1 MKVSLNWAQYF
12 SNVPLLKD
20 KQKLLTQIGAQLG
33 EIDEVTNWGPQFDG
47 IVVVKV
53 VDCIKHPNA
62 DKLSLCQIDDG
73 GVVKHVTRNSD
84 GLVQVVCGAPNVKA
98 GLLAAWIP
106 PGVTVPATRQT
117 DPFVLEAR
125 EIRGQVSNGML
136 ASLQELGISDNHA
149 GILEITAD
157 DVGTD
162 KARPG
167 TPFKELYGLDD
178 LVVDIENKMF
188 THRPDC
194 FGVLG
199 VARELAGIQRL
210 AFKSPDWYMR
220 PPQFESARQL
230 PLEVKVEDK
239 KLVPRFMAVALANVS
254 IGPSPVWMQAGLTRV
269 GIRPINNVV
278 DITNF
283 YMYLTGQP
291 MHAYDYDK
299 LKKLSK
305 SKPVLIARQAKTKET
320 VNLLNGKTVSVEAP
334 TIVIATDQKAIGL
347 GGVMGGAETE
357 VDEHTTNIILECAN
371 FDMYNIRRTSMKYG
385 LFTDAVTRFNKGQSL
400 HQVDRVLAKA
410 IEDLQNL
417 ANASQASEV
426 ADVSAQKAYA
436 HGSVAVTADFINARL
451 GTRLSL
457 KDISELLE
465 NVEFKVVTAPADKK
479 TLHVSAPFWRTD
491 IAIPEDLVEEVGR
504 LYGYDRLP
512 LELPQRDL
520 TPAEPDGLMAF
531 RAKIRD
537 ILAAAGA
544 NELLTYSFVHGDLLK
559 KVGQDPAN
567 AYQLSNAI
575 SPDLQFLRMSMV
587 PSLLDKVHAN
597 IRQGYN
603 QFVLFEMG
611 TVHNKD
617 LIADDSLPVEE
628 KRLGLVMA
636 ADDKTAKSNYRG
648 APYFQI
654 RVYVDH
660 LLSRLG
666 VAYLLQPASD
676 HEPTMAVGKQAV
688 APFDRQRAVYIKTPD
703 GTLLGEMGELKASVR
718 RGLKLPAFTA
728 AAELDIERVL
738 ASSQATNYQPLSRF
752 PNVDQDITLRVK
764 SEVSYADVLHAITD
778 GLEANAPENT
788 TYRVAPVDIYQD
800 VERSTHKHITF
811 RLTITAHDRTL
822 KAGAVNQLLDLAAA
836 EAHQK
841 LNAERI

>member
-1 MKVSLNWAQYF
+1 MKVSLNWAQYY

-20 KQKLLTQIGAQLG
+20 KQRLITQIGAQLG
-33 EIDEVTNWGPQFDG
+33 EIDGVADWGPQFDG

-73 GVVKHVTRNSD
+73 GVVKPVTRNSD

-106 PGVTVPATRQT
+106 PGMTVPATREA

-136 ASLQELGISDNHA
+136 ASLQELGISDNHD

-157 DVGTD
+157 DVGRD

-210 AFKSPDWYMR
+210 AFKSPDWYTR
-220 PPQFESARQL
+220 PPQFETARQL

-299 LKKLSK
+299 VKKLSK
-305 SKPVLIARQAKTKET
+305 SKPVLIARQAKPKEA
-320 VNLLNGKTVSVEAP
+320 VNLLNGKAVSVEAP

-357 VDEHTTNIILECAN
+357 VDKHTTNIILECAN

-385 LFTDAVTRFNKGQSL
+385 LFTDAVTRFNKGQSV

-417 ANASQASEV
+417 AKASQASDV
-426 ADVSAQKAYA
+426 ADVSAEKAYA

-451 GTRLSL
+451 GTKLSL
-457 KDISELLE
+457 KDIADLLE

-512 LELPQRDL
+512 QELPKRDL
-520 TPAEPDGLMAF
+520 TPAEPDSLMAF
-531 RAKIRD
+531 RANIRN

-559 KVGQDPAN
+559 KVGQDTTN
-567 AYQLSNAI
+567 AYELSNAI
-575 SPDLQFLRMSMV
+575 SPDLQFLRMSIV
-587 PSLLDKVHAN
+587 PSLLDKVHGN
-597 IRQGYN
+597 IRQGFN

-628 KRLGLVMA
+628 KRLGLVVA
-636 ADDKTAKSNYRG
+636 ADDRVAKSDYHG
-648 APYFQI
+648 APFYQI
-654 RVYVDH
+654 REYVDQ
-660 LLSRLG
+660 LFARLG
-666 VAYLLQPASD
+666 VAYILQPASD
-676 HEPTMAVGKQAV
+676 HQPTMAVGKQAI

-703 GTLLGEMGELKASVR
+703 GTLLGEMGEIKASVR
-718 RGLKLPAFTA
+718 RGLKLPAFVA
-728 AAELDIERVL
+728 AAELDIERLQTV
-738 ASSQATNYQPLSRF
+738 SEGTNYQPLSRY
-752 PNVDQDITLRVK
+752 PKVEQDISLKVK
-764 SEVSYADVLHAITD
+764 SEVAYADLLSAVTT
-778 GLEANAPENT
+778 GLEANAPEGT
-788 TYRVAPVDIYQD
+788 THVVTPIDIYQD
-800 VERSTHKHITF
+800 TEQASHKHITL
-811 RLTITAHDRTL
+811 RLTITANDRTL
-822 KAGAVNQLLDLAAA
+822 KAAAVNQLLDLAADTA
-836 EAHQK
+836 RQK
-841 LNAERI
+841 LDAERI